1 MNNDTAITYYRRH
14 GSLTDPGAH
23 AARIAA
29 LPDDVPT
36 LVDIVRGLLIHGDW
50 FGLYGLTEADFP
62 GTTRDTRPIAARL
75 DAVLALDAAPFG
87 QSRPPRRRSVA
98 TCRDY
103 ALMLTAFLRAKGI
116 PARVR
121 CGFAAYFEN
130 GRLEDHW
137 ICEYWRADEA
147 RWAMADA
154 QLDAEHRARLSIG
167 FDTADLPAGSFL
179 TAAAAWRQYRQGKIA
194 AENFGHGTAAGAW
207 FLHVNLARDLLALH
221 KQETSLWDRWR
232 EAPTEHHTLD
242 ADALHQGD
250 ALAIQ
255 IAASEQNG
263 PAAVLSGV
271 PQPFW
276 LDPAP

>member
-1 MNNDTAITYYRRH
+1 MNNDAAIMHYRRH
-14 GSLTDPGAH
+14 GVLSDPGAH

-50 FGLYGLTEADFP
+50 LDLYGLTEADFP
-62 GTTRDTRPIAARL
+62 GTTRDTLPLAARL
-75 DAVLALDAAPFG
+75 DAILAHDNTPIG
-87 QSRPPRRRSVA
+87 QSRPPALRSVA

-103 ALMLTAFLRAKGI
+103 ALMLTAFLRCKHT

-147 RWAMADA
+147 RWAIADA
-154 QLDAEHRARLSIG
+154 QLDAEHRAHLSID
-167 FDTADLPAGSFL
+167 FDTADLPAGSFF

-194 AENFGHGTAAGAW
+194 AEKFGHGTAAGAW
-207 FLHVNLARDLLALH
+207 FLYVNIARDYLALH

-232 EAPTEHHTLD
+232 DAPAERHALD
-242 ADALHQGD
+242 ADALRRGD
-250 ALAIQ
+250 ALAVQ
-255 IAASEQNG
+255 IAAIEENK
-263 PAAVLSGV
+263 PAVVLSGA

-276 LDPAP
+276 LDPAA